1 MCANYSFFLI
11 FFLAFKLPTIIQFY
25 NLYSLLLHCRQ
36 RVLQICNKRVFHYC
50 AIISLGYGLFIVLTL
65 FLLFDVF
72 SSLFKSLCS
81 VLLQLTCRYCHN
93 ELKTFCFLFCTGEK
107 SGHEVLKVGF
117 VDDDLAVVHILQDV
131 VEGDMTVELSCS
143 FTVCFFEGLIL
154 LLIYWSR

>member
-1 MCANYSFFLI
+1 LPLNYQRLSNSIICIHSSFI
-11 FFLAFKLPTIIQFY
+11 AGNAYFKSAI
-25 NLYSLLLHCRQ
+25 
-36 RVLQICNKRVFHYC
+36 KRVFHYC

-107 SGHEVLKVGF
+107 SGHEVLQVGF